1 MVGKW
6 WTITAALALGSMS
19 VSQLHAADGLYLG
32 AGVGAAT
39 VKDSFNTETFDQ
51 EDVAYRAFVGWRFDQ
66 VPIIDL
72 AVEAAYTNFGK
83 PSQTIVQGGAAQNV
97 EFKLHGASLAGLL
110 ILPLGPIDLYAKGG
124 VIDWKADQTVN
135 GSTTGRS
142 GTDAFYGAGIGFYLW
157 ILAFRAEYERYQI
170 KDVDRVQMLSLNVL
184 FQF

>member
-6 WTITAALALGSMS
+6 WTITAVLALGSMS

-39 VKDSFNTETFDQ
+39 VKDNFNTETFDQ

-124 VIDWKADQTVN
+124 VKPI
-135 GSTTGRS
+135 R
-142 GTDAFYGAGIGFYLW
+142 
-157 ILAFRAEYERYQI
+157 R
-170 KDVDRVQMLSLNVL
+170 
-184 FQF
+184 